1 MMLVSMVSP
10 PVNGYTVSKTVNVPD
25 PVKPILHGSEGGNLF
40 ALASNQSVIVY
51 TFSGEVLWE
60 LSETSTIT
68 AISISPDGTLL
79 AVGTK
84 SKVKVY
90 NLTSKSLSRILYT
103 PSQYVRGISITNDFI
118 AVGSGDYLVVYT
130 LGGDV
135 LWSRNGFGYIYT
147 VVSTNDKIVV
157 GSQYSPHGNL
167 YCYSINGSLIWR
179 KTLSKGNVELLA
191 ISSSEK
197 IGAFVDYK
205 NSSGELVGEAYLLDS
220 NGNVITGVKWP
231 EPIYYG
237 HIQFINSSELAV
249 PDYNGFIGVLSPT
262 GINTLYVPSTFG
274 VFYNGS
280 SLVSVAS
287 EIYFLN
293 LRDETPNKE
302 SPSNWTLRLNITPRS
317 VLVTGRGEVMVGTD
331 YPQSW
336 VYILK
341 DGAVTK
347 RVPTVSTVYALAPAK
362 DGVYVSDDDLVKL
375 DFSGNRLW
383 TVQVPSTI
391 TDLDSKGDNVAVVT
405 SRGQISLVTP
415 TGSILWSV
423 YLPESNVYPVVA
435 LSNDSIVYTAFTD
448 HYGSWMWAV
457 ENGEVLWKVRLP
469 DGSMVRSIASTRE
482 GDYIAVGLEDGMVY
496 LLSSNGS
503 IVNQKRIGNNV
514 MDVVL
519 IQRGMRTYLL
529 IRNEEGL
536 EIRTVPDFTEL
547 HSIPLGEPPSKPGT
561 SLSASSDGAYI
572 ATIDMDGTVR
582 YMEINGVFRQGI
594 LLINSNPTGASVYI
608 DGEYKGKTPLN
619 VTLIP
624 GDYILKVTLENYA
637 TVTRQITLLPG
648 QNLTITISLTPKFG
662 YLNVYSTPNEAEV
675 YVDGHIVGTTPLAG
689 YIISTGEHTIKLSK
703 EGYEDYTETV
713 FITPGETKEVH
724 AILTE
729 KKGTL
734 QISSTPEGASIY
746 IDGNYMGKTPQTLQ
760 VLPGTHTV
768 TIAMQDYQNYTTTIT
783 VRAGES
789 ERITAI
795 LQPVFGYLSVTTEP
809 SGAKVYIDGSY
820 AGETPLNEYKLHTGS
835 HTVSIIKEGY
845 QNYTETVIITSGK
858 TTMLNLNLTKASPT
872 SSSEIAE
879 QTTTTTLPTRTTSN
893 PPTTSP
899 TTTTTYNHAQSSI
912 PTSSSP
918 TTSQSLTPPSNSAP
932 PTSSSKLPY
941 ALGALILLM
950 LVGGVATKVRG
961 GKHSPASTPASSSI
975 NPHLAGFP
983 SELLSRYE
991 PLEFLGKGGFAKVFK
1006 VKRKSDGKIVA
1017 VKIPRIDEKTSKTFL
1032 REVSTWLQLDHP
1044 NIVKLYDADI
1054 LPVPHL
1060 EMEYVE
1066 GFKLNGKTIRDLENY
1081 PKPADESTALRLV
1094 REIAEGL
1101 KHAHSK
1107 GIYHRDLKPQNVL
1120 LKSDLTPKITD
1131 WGLAKIGTMSS
1142 SRSVMGYTP
1151 LYAAPEHLMPSRY
1164 GHTDSRTDIFQ
1175 LGIMFYELLTGRLPF
1190 EGYTYEE
1197 VFGKITDEN
1206 YRPKKPSEI
1215 NPELVKYNGIFEKL
1229 LAKKKE
1235 DRYQSV
1241 DEFLRDLEKLE
1252 EAEKRKE
1259 ELETE
1264 VQELKKTLS
1273 QSISAMKKST
1283 TAEEIRRNRLMV
1295 VDTLGKLALAYAQLN
1310 NKAELLNTL
1319 NDLKFYTSQNIED
1332 LGRAIETVETLIK
1345 ENLSIGEDFI
1355 ERLRV
1360 LIHNIKRE
1368 NGA

>member
-1 MMLVSMVSP
+1 M
-10 PVNGYTVSKTVNVPD
+10 
-25 PVKPILHGSEGGNLF
+25 
-40 ALASNQSVIVY
+40 
-51 TFSGEVLWE
+51 
-60 LSETSTIT
+60 
-68 AISISPDGTLL
+68 
-79 AVGTK
+79 
-84 SKVKVY
+84 
-90 NLTSKSLSRILYT
+90 
-103 PSQYVRGISITNDFI
+103 
-118 AVGSGDYLVVYT
+118 
-130 LGGDV
+130 
-135 LWSRNGFGYIYT
+135 
-147 VVSTNDKIVV
+147 
-157 GSQYSPHGNL
+157 
-167 YCYSINGSLIWR
+167 
-179 KTLSKGNVELLA
+179 
-191 ISSSEK
+191 
-197 IGAFVDYK
+197 
-205 NSSGELVGEAYLLDS
+205 
-220 NGNVITGVKWP
+220 
-231 EPIYYG
+231 
-237 HIQFINSSELAV
+237 
-249 PDYNGFIGVLSPT
+249 
-262 GINTLYVPSTFG
+262 
-274 VFYNGS
+274 
-280 SLVSVAS
+280 
-287 EIYFLN
+287 
-293 LRDETPNKE
+293 
-302 SPSNWTLRLNITPRS
+302 
-317 VLVTGRGEVMVGTD
+317 
-331 YPQSW
+331 
-336 VYILK
+336 
-341 DGAVTK
+341 
-347 RVPTVSTVYALAPAK
+347 
-362 DGVYVSDDDLVKL
+362 
-375 DFSGNRLW
+375 
-383 TVQVPSTI
+383 
-391 TDLDSKGDNVAVVT
+391 
-405 SRGQISLVTP
+405 
-415 TGSILWSV
+415 
-423 YLPESNVYPVVA
+423 
-435 LSNDSIVYTAFTD
+435 
-448 HYGSWMWAV
+448 
-457 ENGEVLWKVRLP
+457 
-469 DGSMVRSIASTRE
+469 
-482 GDYIAVGLEDGMVY
+482 
-496 LLSSNGS
+496 
-503 IVNQKRIGNNV
+503 
-514 MDVVL
+514 
-519 IQRGMRTYLL
+519 
-529 IRNEEGL
+529 
-536 EIRTVPDFTEL
+536 
-547 HSIPLGEPPSKPGT
+547 
-561 SLSASSDGAYI
+561 
-572 ATIDMDGTVR
+572 
-582 YMEINGVFRQGI
+582 
-594 LLINSNPTGASVYI
+594 
-608 DGEYKGKTPLN
+608 
-619 VTLIP
+619 
-624 GDYILKVTLENYA
+624 
-637 TVTRQITLLPG
+637 
-648 QNLTITISLTPKFG
+648 
-662 YLNVYSTPNEAEV
+662 
-675 YVDGHIVGTTPLAG
+675 
-689 YIISTGEHTIKLSK
+689 
-703 EGYEDYTETV
+703 
-713 FITPGETKEVH
+713 
-724 AILTE
+724 
-729 KKGTL
+729 
-734 QISSTPEGASIY
+734 
-746 IDGNYMGKTPQTLQ
+746 
-760 VLPGTHTV
+760 
-768 TIAMQDYQNYTTTIT
+768 
-783 VRAGES
+783 
-789 ERITAI
+789 
-795 LQPVFGYLSVTTEP
+795 
-809 SGAKVYIDGSY
+809 
-820 AGETPLNEYKLHTGS
+820 
-835 HTVSIIKEGY
+835 
-845 QNYTETVIITSGK
+845 
-858 TTMLNLNLTKASPT
+858 
-872 SSSEIAE
+872 
-879 QTTTTTLPTRTTSN
+879 
-893 PPTTSP
+893 
-899 TTTTTYNHAQSSI
+899 
-912 PTSSSP
+912 
-918 TTSQSLTPPSNSAP
+918 
-932 PTSSSKLPY
+932 
-941 ALGALILLM
+941 
-950 LVGGVATKVRG
+950 
-961 GKHSPASTPASSSI
+961 